1 MRRQIGSHVMING
14 CVVAP
19 TGATY
24 TAARIHRVTL
34 VVSSFTSCYNT
45 EKFSVVCSMFD
56 LQRLQDSKKKKNM
69 YNIMQE
75 ALSVIKCIFNKK
87 YLIRRKTLS
96 NQIKYILDS
105 GSKHQTW
112 LCTGLFLVRVQ

>member
-45 EKFSVVCSMFD
+45 EEFSVVCSMFD
-56 LQRLQDSKKKKNM
+56 LQRLQDVKKNKKHVKSTAGSSVSDKM
-69 YNIMQE
+69 Y
-75 ALSVIKCIFNKK
+75 F
-87 YLIRRKTLS
+87 IR
-96 NQIKYILDS
+96 II
-105 GSKHQTW
+105 
-112 LCTGLFLVRVQ
+112 